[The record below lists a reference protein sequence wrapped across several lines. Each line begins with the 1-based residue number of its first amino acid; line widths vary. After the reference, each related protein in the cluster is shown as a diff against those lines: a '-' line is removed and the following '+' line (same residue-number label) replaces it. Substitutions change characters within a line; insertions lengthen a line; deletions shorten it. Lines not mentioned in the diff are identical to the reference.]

1 MQQVRNT
8 AKARRLEAILNIVRF
23 VKVDNQEAMLRLLS
37 ERGYAVTQATLSRD
51 FAELKIVKVPDSQGG
66 YRYMPHPD
74 DGVAPTSFSG
84 LVSIEVSGQ
93 MAVIRARPGYANV
106 LAANIDDTRLTN
118 VMGTV
123 AGDDTVLVIL
133 RQGTDVQ
140 AFIDELA
147 TIMPD
152 VRQKQI

>member
-74 DGVAPTSFSG
+74 DSSGQSSPSG

-93 MAVIRARPGYANV
+93 MAVIRTRPGYANV

-123 AGDDTVLVIL
+123 AGDDTVLVVL
-133 RQGTDVQ
+133 RAGIDKTLFV
-140 AFIDELA
+140 DELS

-152 VRQKQI
+152 ARQKLI

>member
-8 AKARRLEAILNIVRF
+8 AKARRLEAILNLVRY

-51 FAELKIVKVPDSQGG
+51 FAELKIAKVPDSQGG

-74 DGVAPTSFSG
+74 DPSNQHSFSG

-93 MAVIRARPGYANV
+93 AAVIRTRPGYANV

-133 RQGTDVQ
+133 RQGTNKDS
-140 AFIDELA
+140 FLNELA

-152 VRQKQI
+152 IRQKNI

>member
-1 MQQVRNT
+1 MQQVKNG

-23 VKVDNQEAMLRLLS
+23 VRVDSQETMLRLLAD
-37 ERGYAVTQATLSRD
+37 RGYAVTQATLSRD
-51 FAELKIVKVPDSQGG
+51 FAELKIVKVPDGDGG

-74 DGVAPTSFSG
+74 DDSKRSQLSG
-84 LVSIEVSGQ
+84 LVSVEVSGQ
-93 MAVIRARPGYANV
+93 MAVLRTRPGYASFM
-106 LAANIDDTRLTN
+106 AANIDDTRLTN

-133 RQGTDVQ
+133 RAGADAQ
-140 AFIDELA
+140 AFLSELC

-152 VRQKQI
+152 ARSKAI